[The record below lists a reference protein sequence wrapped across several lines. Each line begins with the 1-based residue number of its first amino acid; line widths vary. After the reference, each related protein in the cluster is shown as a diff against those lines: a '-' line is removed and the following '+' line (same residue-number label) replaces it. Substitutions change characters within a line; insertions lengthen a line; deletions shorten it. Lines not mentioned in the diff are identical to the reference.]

1 MTLEYEFQTIGVS
14 GSQESKPKFI
24 GFHHVTWYVS
34 NARQVASYYITRF
47 GFEKLAFQGLETGSR
62 NISSI
67 VVSNGEIRFVF
78 KSALRNPSTILDE
91 TEAKAAKEIC
101 DHVVV
106 RLKTKI
112 TAFRKKQ
119 TNNTMLFS
127 PSQFTNFLSYSDTV
141 TASKMLLL
149 KLKISKLYTQ
159 KLKKIMA
166 KSYLLF
172 Q

>member
-47 GFEKLAFQGLETGSR
+47 GFEKIAFQGLETGSR

-67 VVSNGEIRFVF
+67 VVSNGEIKFVF

-106 RLKTKI
+106 RFKTKI
-112 TAFRKKQ
+112 TAFKKK
-119 TNNTMLFS
+119 TNNMMLFS

-141 TASKMLLL
+141 TASKMLHL
-149 KLKISKLYTQ
+149 KLKISKLYTPE
-159 KLKKIMA
+159 LKKIMA